1 MSAIDE
7 REYSWVDED
16 TGDYYYLNRFMGF
29 RFAAGTEVPE
39 DYRDKPEAVDA
50 AKKLLAGLFKETE
63 QFDTEQ
69 VEALT
74 MKQITERTEKSE
86 SGKLRYVRLGR
97 AAFNPKYLKIVRRTF
112 KDARWYVRPDKGELS
127 KLYLV
132 DPYSMQ
138 TVGILMPMRIAT

>member
-39 DYRDKPEAVDA
+39 DYRDKPDATDA
-50 AKKLLAGLFKETE
+50 AKKLLKGLLEETAK
-63 QFDTEQ
+63 FDTEQ

-74 MKQITERTEKSE
+74 LKQITERTEKTKT
-86 SGKLRYVRLGR
+86 GMRLVRLGR
-97 AAFNPKYLKIVRRTF
+97 SAYSPNYVKTIRRTF
-112 KDARWYVRPDKGELS
+112 KDAAWYTRPDKGELS
-127 KLYLV
+127 TLYVV